1 MAQAGPPRFFVCAAA
16 ALADGQHRKLKL
28 LFEGR
33 AVESYEE
40 NGEVGIA
47 DFRVTAVEVEPA

>member
-1 MAQAGPPRFFVCAAA
+1 MC
-16 ALADGQHRKLKL
+16 
-28 LFEGR
+28 EGERLR

-40 NGEVGIA
+40 SGEVGIA